1 MQFYAASETRFLST
15 LNEPEVELCGQS
27 SRENALRRA
36 YARLFFMRGTAE
48 GGFRF
53 VSGFIPQMAAAD
65 LCGRDRTAAC
75 HRHAARSASERQT
88 QPCVSVHRYARHG
101 QDDLRENSRPG
112 GQLRASGERRPVQRM
127 RRVPR
132 HSGRLGA
139 RRDRNRRGVQQRRGQ
154 HPRPARRNALHPG
167 AGQKARVHHR
177 RGAYAVHRRVQRA
190 AQNARRAARARA
202 VHPRDDRAAQ
212 GPGDHPFALSA
223 LRLPPHRRGGH
234 RAAAA

>member
-1 MQFYAASETRFLST
+1 MRAAARVIYLRGNQ
-15 LNEPEVELCGQS
+15 LYRQ
-27 SRENALRRA
+27 ALRRA
-36 YARLFFMRGTAE
+36 YARLFFITGTAE

-127 RRVPR
+127 RRMPR

-139 RRDRNRRGVQQRRGQ
+139 RRDRDRRGVQQRRRQ
-154 HPRPARRNALHPG
+154 HPRPARRDALYAR

-177 RGAYAVHRRVQRA
+177 RGAYALDRRVQCA
-190 AQNARRAARARA
+190 AENARGAARARA
-202 VHPRDDRAAQ
+202 VHPRHDRAAQ
-212 GPGDHPFALSA
+212 GPGDHSFALSA
-223 LRLPPHRRGGH
+223 L
-234 RAAAA
+234 